1 MYKNFNLT
9 DEERKQ
15 ILESHSAHGYKK
27 PMNEAPLT
35 NVISKAVKDI
45 ASTQQTSNSPLSF
58 DCKAKRIL
66 KNETGVKFNPQGIAI
81 MVDLFCNPKYRAAQ
95 TAPAKAVPSGKP
107 AVSPKQQAAPAK
119 TTQQAVV
126 SEQESNPFRVGQT
139 VKAIRDK
146 DNKLYTIQIA
156 KIGGAYIGG
165 KITGPGKYQDQPLDG
180 TVTYELTSNQ
190 SGQLSGNMDMGVFKI
205 TQ

>member
-27 PMNEAPLT
+27 PMNEAPIT
-35 NVISKAVKDI
+35 NAIKSAVP
-45 ASTQQTSNSPLSF
+45 STQQTSNSPLAF
-58 DCKAKRIL
+58 DCKAKRIT

-81 MVDLFCNPKYRAAQ
+81 MVDLFCNPKYRAQQ
-95 TAPAKAVPSGKP
+95 TPPAKAVPGGKP
-107 AVSPKQQAAPAK
+107 AVLPK
-119 TTQQAVV
+119 QQAVV

-190 SGQLSGNMDMGVFKI
+190 SGQLSGNMDMGIFKI

>member
-9 DEERKQ
+9 EEERKQ

-35 NVISKAVKDI
+35 NAISNAVKNV
-45 ASTQQTSNSPLSF
+45 ASTQQTSNSPLAF
-58 DCKAKRIL
+58 DCKAKRIT

-81 MVDLFCNPKYRAAQ
+81 MVDLFCNPKYRAQQ
-95 TAPAKAVPSGKP
+95 TPPAKV
-107 AVSPKQQAAPAK
+107 APAK

-146 DNKLYTIQIA
+146 DNKVYTIQIA

-180 TVTYELTSNQ
+180 RVVYELTSNKP
-190 SGQLSGNMDMGVFKI
+190 GQLSGNMDMGVFKI

>member
-9 DEERKQ
+9 DQERQQ
-15 ILESHSAHGYKK
+15 IMEMHASHGYKK
-27 PMNEAPLT
+27 PMNESSKT
-35 NVISKAVKDI
+35 NAFV
-45 ASTQQTSNSPLSF
+45 N
-58 DCKAKRIL
+58 
-66 KNETGVKFNPQGIAI
+66 
-81 MVDLFCNPKYRAAQ
+81 
-95 TAPAKAVPSGKP
+95 
-107 AVSPKQQAAPAK
+107 
-119 TTQQAVV
+119 
-126 SEQESNPFRVGQT
+126 EQESNPFRVGQT

-146 DNKLYTIQIA
+146 DNKVYTIQIA